1 MLNNK
6 ASYRYA
12 QALFSLAQENNKQ
25 DAILSDC
32 NLLLDNFNTTK
43 ELFNMVKNP
52 TINKDLKKQLFE
64 KVFSNKVGKEI
75 MSLIGLLLQKGRES
89 LLPMILENY
98 NLLYNKDKNI
108 VVAKIVYSKPLA
120 DNLINTIK
128 DKLSVMGK
136 VTLIEQQDEKLL
148 GGFVIKI
155 GDLQYDSSVKKQINN
170 VKRAFKL

>member
-25 DAILSDC
+25 DAILTDC

-108 VVAKIVYSKPLA
+108 VVAQIVSSKPLA
-120 DNLINTIK
+120 DDLINTIK

-136 VTLIEQQDEKLL
+136 VTLNEKQDEKLL

>member
-1 MLNNK
+1 MPRPCL
-6 ASYRYA
+6 
-12 QALFSLAQENNKQ
+12 SLAQENNKQ
-25 DAILSDC
+25 DAILTDC

-64 KVFSNKVGKEI
+64 KVFSNKVGEKEI

-155 GDLQYDSSVKKQINN
+155 GDLQYDSSVKKQISN
-170 VKRAFKL
+170 VKEHLNYNK

>member
-1 MLNNK
+1 
-6 ASYRYA
+6 
-12 QALFSLAQENNKQ
+12 
-25 DAILSDC
+25 
-32 NLLLDNFNTTK
+32 
-43 ELFNMVKNP
+43 MVKNP
-52 TINKDLKKQLFE
+52 TINKELKKQLFE
-64 KVFSNKVGKEI
+64 KVFSNKVGQEI

-108 VVAKIVYSKPLA
+108 VVAQIVYSKPLA
-120 DNLINTIK
+120 DDLINTIK

-136 VTLIEQQDEKLL
+136 VTLNEKQDEKLL

>member
-25 DAILSDC
+25 DAILLDC
-32 NLLLDNFNTTK
+32 NLILDAFNTTK
-43 ELFNMVKNP
+43 ELFSVVKNP
-52 TINKDLKKQLFE
+52 TINKELKKQLFE

-75 MSLIGLLLQKGRES
+75 MSLISLLLKKGRES
-89 LLPMILENY
+89 LLPMILKNY
-98 NLLYNKDKNI
+98 NTLYNKDKNI
-108 VVAKIVYSKPLA
+108 VVAQIVSSKPLA
-120 DNLINTIK
+120 DDLINTIK
-128 DKLSVMGK
+128 DKLSVMGR
-136 VTLIEQQDEKLL
+136 VTLKEKQDEKLL
-148 GGFVIKI
+148 GGFIIKI